1 MLGARDE
8 AGLERTRKMVR
19 RHDAAVLIQST
30 DVTQPEQCRQLV
42 RIAVDTF
49 GQIDIL
55 VLNAGISMWSRFDEV
70 TDLELFGR
78 LIKVNY
84 LGAVYCVHAALPHLR
99 HQRGTI
105 VAISSTQAVI
115 GLPHHSGY
123 SASKHA
129 LRGFLEALEL
139 EMDGE
144 IRIFNVLPGWV
155 QGTNIRQNALGGDGG
170 PVGPAERPHR
180 HESVSLEECSAAIV
194 RGLQQSVRDLYIPAK
209 LRFIPWLKLLARGW
223 LGSRIKK
230 AVAMQ

>member
-1 MLGARDE
+1 
-8 AGLERTRKMVR
+8 MVR
-19 RHDAAVLIQST
+19 QREAPALTQPT
-30 DVTQPEQCRQLV
+30 DVTQPLQCRRLV
-42 RIAVDTF
+42 QIAVDTF
-49 GQIDIL
+49 GQIDVL

-78 LIKVNY
+78 LVEVNY
-84 LGAVYCVHAALPHLR
+84 LGGVYCVHAALPHLR
-99 HQRGTI
+99 QQRGTI

-115 GLPHHSGY
+115 GLPQHSGY

-139 EMDGE
+139 EMEGE

-155 QGTNIRQNALGGDGG
+155 QGTKIRQNALRGDGS

-180 HESVSLEECSAAIV
+180 SESVSLEECSKAV
-194 RGLQQSVRDLYIPAK
+194 VGGLQRSVRDLYIPAK
-209 LRFIPWLKLLARGW
+209 LRFVPWLKLLAPGW

-230 AVAMQ
+230 AVAVE